1 MRNLTEEQILSLVD
15 GNELVMG
22 SVGKDGAERGKDG
35 GEGGGRGI
43 DKGDRS
49 ADRSAL
55 DKDLATAV
63 CGSLD
68 VYSNNIT
75 FSE

>member
-15 GNELVMG
+15 GNELIMG

-35 GEGGGRGI
+35 GEGGGRSSDRGSDGRSTI
-43 DKGDRS
+43 DNGV
-49 ADRSAL
+49 
-55 DKDLATAV
+55 ATAV